1 MLCVG
6 TRNSSVIHRHS
17 SLRNSANH
25 QSSTQLPQQP
35 LHPEATDSNAQHY
48 HEQVT
53 DNSTRQQAAAVLAS
67 PLHTLATAAVIVEQN
82 SLATNPRDHQLV
94 GTVMP
99 TRQILSQQLPHIVA
113 MGGMAAAAA
122 AVAHNTNNN
131 QNSAAARAPPTS
143 LNADQTSPM
152 IYNYGRFV
160 DNRSQNDTMADSPVN
175 FGLGSPSF
183 VHNIFA
189 WPTVAAPPPGLQAGQ
204 PLQNEIADD
213 IRQRSNMWNSMMV
226 SIKWIC

>member
-1 MLCVG
+1 M
-6 TRNSSVIHRHS
+6 TE
-17 SLRNSANH
+17 
-25 QSSTQLPQQP
+25 SST
-35 LHPEATDSNAQHY
+35 QHY
-48 HEQVT
+48 HEQVM
-53 DNSTRQQAAAVLAS
+53 DNSTRQQQAAAVLAS

-99 TRQILSQQLPHIVA
+99 TRQILSQHIVA

-131 QNSAAARAPPTS
+131 SAAARAPPTS
-143 LNADQTSPM
+143 LNGDQTSM

-160 DNRSQNDTMADSPVN
+160 DNRPQNETMADSPVN

-189 WPTVAAPPPGLQAGQ
+189 WPTVAAPPPGLQGGQ

-213 IRQRSNMWNSMMV
+213 IRQRWNSMMV
-226 SIKWIC
+226 SIKWISVIVTIMIILSTRLLQLKQELLSNMLGQHSDTDVTK